1 MAWYM
6 FPLIGIALIAFYFF
20 CGRFIVQG
28 CVYLWRGIRTDARGR
43 QELVNEMRAK
53 SEARRNK
60 LDLLH
65 GRRRV
70 AAEKIQQ
77 NQKS

>member
-6 FPLIGIALIAFYFF
+6 FPLIGIALIVFYFF

-28 CVYLWRGIRTDARGR
+28 CVYLWRGMRTDARGR
-43 QELVNEMRAK
+43 EVLMKEMRAK

-60 LDLLH
+60 RDLLH

-70 AAEKIQQ
+70 AAEKLSR
-77 NQKS
+77 NSQK